1 MSVDDSSLSSVVAR
15 LRHVTPFDGL
25 PESSLSELCRTA
37 TRYSMAAG
45 EKVIDEEPTN
55 NTSSIF
61 VVLSGRVR
69 LVESEQQMTVRHLR
83 ANEVFGHFAMLRK
96 LPPPYRAEISRQA
109 DILEIRHDALQA
121 LFARH
126 PVFAAWFQA
135 DLRRFE
141 REMGAFDDVAGSRFL
156 FGQRLVEL
164 DNGAVPVC
172 EPDLS
177 IRDAAR
183 LMSKKDADCIVITSG
198 DQPLGLVSDS
208 DLRNQVI
215 ATGLS
220 SDAPISS
227 IMKPDPLTI
236 RARASVFEGMMAME
250 DRNWRHVV
258 LLDDAG
264 ALQGVISD
272 TDLARVLLT
281 SPTALRRRVDHA
293 DSAQELC
300 KLRKAADRM
309 IVTLYRR
316 GVRAEDLLQ
325 INTRFN
331 DAMTVRVLDIVC
343 SRLETPPAGLSWCW
357 LSLGSEGRGEMGL
370 RTDQDNA
377 IVYECR
383 DSTAADQWL
392 GSLAEQANEMLGNSG
407 ISMCEANIMASNPL
421 MRNTL
426 QGWREAL
433 QEWMSDADELR
444 FLWTS
449 ALMDCRSVYGAGH
462 LSSALKADLL
472 QILQQKRHF
481 LTALA
486 REALVPALPL
496 RYFPSVRL
504 KGYKEGE
511 DTVLNLKLHG
521 THLIT
526 HAARLF
532 CLDNG
537 WLEQTNT
544 AERLAWL
551 RDNDTQLH
559 DTAQEA
565 IVAYGLLADLRLSW
579 HVDQTSR
586 GEHLSDAM
594 PLVKIGD
601 TRKRLLVGA
610 YQTVE
615 EIRSRVKT
623 QFGISG

>member
-1 MSVDDSSLSSVVAR
+1 MSESTPENILAR
-15 LRHVTPFDGL
+15 LRHVTPFDSL
-25 PESSLSELCRTA
+25 PESSLSELCNTA
-37 TRYSMAAG
+37 TLSTLVAG
-45 EKVIDEEPTN
+45 ESVIDEEARNPAP
-55 NTSSIF
+55 SVF
-61 VVLSGRVR
+61 VILSGRVR

-96 LPPPYRAEISRQA
+96 MPPPYRAEISRQA
-109 DILEIRHDALQA
+109 EILEIRHAALLD

-164 DNGAVPVC
+164 DNGPVPVC
-172 EPDLS
+172 EPSMS

-183 LMSKKDADCIVITSG
+183 IMSKRDADCIVVKSG
-198 DQPLGLVSDS
+198 DRPVGLVSDG
-208 DLRNQVI
+208 DLRNQVV
-215 ATGLS
+215 AGGLS

-250 DRNWRHVV
+250 DRNWRHLV

-281 SPTALRRRVDHA
+281 SPTALRRRVEQA

-300 KLRKAADRM
+300 KLRKAADQM

-343 SRLETPPAGLSWCW
+343 GRLEAAPEGLTWCW

-377 IVYECR
+377 IVYDCPTPDLADAWLAR
-383 DSTAADQWL
+383 LAA
-392 GSLAEQANEMLGNSG
+392 EANDMLGVAG
-407 ISMCEANIMASNPL
+407 IADCEANIMAGNPL
-421 MRNTL
+421 MRHTV
-426 QGWREAL
+426 QGWSTAV
-433 QEWMSDADELR
+433 QEWMSDADEVR
-444 FLWTS
+444 FLWIS
-449 ALMDCRSVYGAGH
+449 ALMDCRSIYGAGN
-462 LSSALKADLL
+462 LCSELKAELL
-472 QILQQKRHF
+472 QIIKDRRHF
-481 LTALA
+481 LVALA

-496 RYFPSVRL
+496 RSFPSVRL
-504 KGYKEGE
+504 KGYNDGQGLA
-511 DTVLNLKLHG
+511 LNLKLHG
-521 THLIT
+521 THLVT

-551 RDNDTQLH
+551 RDNDPQLQ
-559 DTAQEA
+559 DTAQES

-579 HVDQTSR
+579 HVDQTTR
-586 GEHLSDAM
+586 GETLSDSM
-594 PLVKIGD
+594 PLVKIGE
-601 TRKRLLVGA
+601 TRKRLLIGA
-610 YQTVE
+610 YQTID
-615 EIRSRVKT
+615 EIRGRIRA
-623 QFGISG
+623 QFGINS